1 MVTAFMF
8 LQFIQQ
14 VPVETALSLAA
25 PWERNHPVDNWS
37 QVASSFLQSEASW
50 FKITEAICISQ
61 LLFLTKIFMAKK

>member
-37 QVASSFLQSEASW
+37 QVASSFPERGIVIQ
-50 FKITEAICISQ
+50 ITEAICISQ
-61 LLFLTKIFMAKK
+61 LLFLTKILHGKK

>member
-25 PWERNHPVDNWS
+25 LWERNHPVDNWS
-37 QVASSFLQSEASW
+37 QVASSFPERGIVIQ
-50 FKITEAICISQ
+50 ITEAICISQ
-61 LLFLTKIFMAKK
+61 LLFLTKILHGKK